1 MERRISRRWTGVAA
15 RAHEDAY
22 VAHLRS
28 DTFSRLRE
36 IPGFLSAR
44 IYRREVDEGVE
55 FLIVTEWES
64 IEAIRQFAGEDAEAA
79 VVPAKAREMLVA
91 FDTRVRHYE
100 LVHSEAVNAASE
112 A

>member
-1 MERRISRRWTGVAA
+1 MKRRISRQWTGVASRTDA
-15 RAHEDAY
+15 DAY

-28 DTFSRLRE
+28 ETFSRLRE
-36 IPGFLSAR
+36 IPGFLGAR
-44 IYRREVDEGVE
+44 IHRREVDEGLE

-64 IEAIRQFAGEDAEAA
+64 MEAIRQFAGADEEAA

-100 LVHSEAVNAASE
+100 LVHTESAP
-112 A
+112 

>member
-1 MERRISRRWTGVAA
+1 MERRISRQWTGVAA
-15 RAHEDAY
+15 RAHADAY

-36 IPGFLSAR
+36 IPGFLGAR
-44 IYRREVDEGVE
+44 IHRREVDEGPE

-64 IEAIRQFAGEDAEAA
+64 MEAIRQFAGDDAEAA
-79 VVPAKAREMLVA
+79 VVPAKAREMLIT

-100 LVHSEAVNAASE
+100 LVHSEAVNE
-112 A
+112 APDA